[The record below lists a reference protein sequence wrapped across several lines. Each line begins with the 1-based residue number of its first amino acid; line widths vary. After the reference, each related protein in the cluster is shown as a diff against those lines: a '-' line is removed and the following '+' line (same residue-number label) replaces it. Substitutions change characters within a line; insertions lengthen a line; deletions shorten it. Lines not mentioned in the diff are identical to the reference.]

1 MLSFFVTCVAKAVL
15 PLLGV
20 EQPEVHTR
28 PAQAAGLAPAPVS
41 RARQR
46 EEDEPLRTAERQRQ
60 EARRRQEAE
69 AARLREEKQR
79 LLEQQ
84 EAQRRRRQEDA
95 ERRRQD
101 ELRKMLQV
109 AQEKQKE
116 QVRQWRSL
124 QEKSLK
130 QRSNFWCPV
139 CQETVSTVA
148 KFHHHLME
156 VHQLGD
162 DHEDL
167 VWFGGRFRC
176 VRSCGKT
183 WKSHRVL
190 CWENEEPLLP
200 TQIHPQKCR
209 TCSTECFAYE
219 LLCPDCGKKVP
230 DECLCEEEEDDET
243 EDDEDDEEDD
253 DQEFRELQEKSL
265 RTGKDFWCPL
275 CRQTFATVGGLQRH
289 LTGPTHNVEESHSL
303 SKYFGKFRCY
313 PGCGGCG
320 RTWQSALVW
329 CLDNDE
335 PLLPTQV
342 YAQKCVGCQTEC
354 FAYEVTELIC
364 SNCRDFKSDCT
375 CNGRA
380 NRSDDDEAKPH
391 KESLCA
397 RCKYLGEPC
406 WKQAFRDHHS
416 GADLSSDDDS
426 YV

>member
-1 MLSFFVTCVAKAVL
+1 M
-15 PLLGV
+15 
-20 EQPEVHTR
+20 
-28 PAQAAGLAPAPVS
+28 
-41 RARQR
+41 
-46 EEDEPLRTAERQRQ
+46 
-60 EARRRQEAE
+60 
-69 AARLREEKQR
+69 
-79 LLEQQ
+79 
-84 EAQRRRRQEDA
+84 
-95 ERRRQD
+95 
-101 ELRKMLQV
+101 
-109 AQEKQKE
+109 
-116 QVRQWRSL
+116 
-124 QEKSLK
+124 
-130 QRSNFWCPV
+130 
-139 CQETVSTVA
+139 
-148 KFHHHLME
+148 
-156 VHQLGD
+156 
-162 DHEDL
+162 
-167 VWFGGRFRC
+167 
-176 VRSCGKT
+176 
-183 WKSHRVL
+183 
-190 CWENEEPLLP
+190 
-200 TQIHPQKCR
+200 
-209 TCSTECFAYE
+209 
-219 LLCPDCGKKVP
+219 
-230 DECLCEEEEDDET
+230 
-243 EDDEDDEEDD
+243 
-253 DQEFRELQEKSL
+253 